1 MQLNNLELFALDKLL
16 HDHQPATQA
25 LRSSAARVLER
36 VETPAGFFAVIE
48 LQQRLRDVGEF
59 AEREWKFKLKS
70 PKKTAGYFVCWPD
83 GESTLCLEAV
93 ISKGRRPEVLTA
105 ELFV

>member
-16 HDHQPATQA
+16 HDQHTATQA
-25 LRSSAARVLER
+25 LRSAEAHVLER

-48 LQQRLRDVGEF
+48 LQRRLRDVGEF
-59 AEREWKFKLKS
+59 AEREWKFKLKQ
-70 PKKTAGYFVCWPD
+70 PKTAGYFVCWPD

-93 ISKGRRPEVLTA
+93 ISKGSRPAVFTA